1 MRLSIKEVNGHYV
14 AASDDIECLEILA
27 ESVGIKGNLYIA
39 EEEVGAGLLKGL
51 NKMQAKLLE
60 SAFKGRHR
68 RAVVNWLEEPV
79 EEKKEYIGI
88 KVPLEDV
95 EIFCMLNSWVP
106 IYRGNADLNAQ
117 CKLSELIDNV
127 ESIQQYLI
135 ASCNED
141 GEGIDYYVFNNGVWI
156 HLNKKVEMVD
166 PPVVKPVP
174 YSKPKPNKPVKKQ
187 NDDNVDN
194 VVNNPS
200 NGLVDS
206 EHYVVSSIDN
216 PVVNKEPTIPMQIP
230 ETKQGSALWDV
241 LGKI

>member
-1 MRLSIKEVNGHYV
+1 MKLSIKEVKGHYV
-14 AASDDIECLEILA
+14 AASEDIECLEILA
-27 ESVGIKGNLYIA
+27 ESVGLTKQLYVA

-51 NKMQAKLLE
+51 NKMQAQLLE

-68 RAVVNWLEEPV
+68 RAVVKWLEEPV

-88 KVPLEDV
+88 KVPLEDA
-95 EIFCMLNSWVP
+95 EIFYMLNTWVP
-106 IYRGNADLNAQ
+106 ICRGNADINAH
-117 CKLSELIDNV
+117 CTLSELKDKV

-135 ASCNED
+135 ASCNVD
-141 GEGIDYYVFNNGVWI
+141 GEGIDYYVFNNGVWNQ
-156 HLNKKVEMVD
+156 LNKKVELTD
-166 PPVVKPVP
+166 PPVVKPIP

-194 VVNNPS
+194 VVNNSS

-206 EHYVVSSIDN
+206 EHYAVGSFDN
-216 PVVNKEPTIPMQIP
+216 TVVNKEPIPIP
-230 ETKQGSALWDV
+230 ETKQGSTLWDV